1 MLPILARAATGSIAR
16 KMMGRK
22 TNVRVGQAQP
32 QSSNAIVKSEKFIG
46 RSAKASSSLPRPPAA
61 IQKVS
66 DGASN
71 DDPLKV
77 IHTKTLAI
85 EKILQGTLASEKA
98 DLKRKKNDFKNQN
111 RQEQEE
117 NLEKKDVK
125 PDRKMKMPKVPGTG
139 GIFGF
144 IKNFLGN
151 IIMGFFLMKLVDNI
165 GMLKGIFSAIVGIG
179 DFIADFG
186 IKLVDGLATF
196 VDWGYKAY
204 DATKGFIANFGVK
217 PELFDQFSG
226 ALSGL
231 IDALIIGSVILAARG
246 EDGFGP
252 GGLDKARKPAGR
264 RGVTQGRGGQKPPRF
279 RNPLRRSP
287 VTQSGKPGM
296 PGAPVTQ
303 GRGGQKP
310 RTRIPGTGPKVTG
323 LPKGAPNPKGFRL
336 PRMRNL
342 RGLKSAGLI
351 GLLMVIP
358 TLFEVGGL
366 IAEGN
371 WKTGLNVAI
380 STIAGLA
387 AASAAAGSVVG
398 ASLATGLTG
407 IGVPVAVAGILSS
420 LVLGGIAGWAAY
432 EASYNLLKALGL
444 RDDDP
449 ELKKQGYNEGG
460 SVKKPTKK
468 PIKRSIGGKKRTT
481 AAARKFVRKPTP
493 ERLSDLP
500 QPTEKGGNNNAWWD
514 FLGWAGTGNQPLGP
528 GGEQLAQKV
537 TDVGNNLGENDFFG
551 PILRVTSKIIL
562 DQDVNSKDI
571 KNVGLG
577 INLLINKGL
586 SDNKISES
594 IKGYAQGGMVSP
606 LGDTL
611 SLEKWV
617 EKSFKPIAKKEYPT
631 RYTSSEN
638 QRPGSTSG
646 PGSAAGERDSATGML
661 TRLGSGGGS
670 LKDMTDQD
678 FSDLAFIVSHEA
690 LRGTDDEYGV
700 AAAILNRVAD
710 PRYPNTIMGVGT
722 APGQF
727 EAVFTG
733 KAYRDEALAK
743 KMQDN
748 QGKIVEALKELD
760 GRTDFKAFS
769 SMGQFMGDS
778 DIRFDPNGNFYHYA
792 EQRGKT
798 DPIPSNIPQDWKK
811 LLGKSTGE
819 EFTPSTTTPLVTS
832 DDSPDNPDDA
842 GAGGSLGGDG
852 KFIQGNS
859 GASAGVHFH
868 VGPGH
873 QTDGTLLQS
882 QYFADARASAKKVVD
897 HFLGKGSTIY
907 DGRRGV
913 YFKSSDEVAAAQRAH
928 TAGGSAG
935 GIDMQVDFE
944 TPHKFPLNVSSMAYR
959 RNGFGVSAN
968 IEGSKSFVSHGRY
981 DEKGNVAP
989 QERMKLYHAG
999 LRLGGKEQ
1007 IAKILKG
1014 ETVLDEDTTKA
1025 LGPTLLARLDDA
1037 STPAGIQKVLQS
1049 VMGISEF
1056 PSYDSRAG
1064 QVIMIDDS
1072 DETPMEEQPAPV
1084 MIGALGG
1091 TSYDNSMDFLDYQ
1104 G

>member
-1 MLPILARAATGSIAR
+1 MLPILARAAGGSIAR

-32 QSSNAIVKSEKFIG
+32 QSSNAIVKSEKFTG

-66 DGASN
+66 GGASN

-98 DLKRKKNDFKNQN
+98 ELKRKKNDFKNQN

-125 PDRKMKMPKVPGTG
+125 PDKKMKMPKVPGAG

-165 GMLKGIFSAIVGIG
+165 GMLKGIFSAINGIG
-179 DFIADFG
+179 NFIADFG

-204 DATKGFIANFGVK
+204 DATQGFLANFGVK

-264 RGVTQGRGGQKPPRF
+264 RGVTTGRGGQKPPRF

-287 VTQSGKPGM
+287 VTRSGKPGM

-323 LPKGAPNPKGFRL
+323 GSASKLGSVSKFKKFLGPFGRLLGPIFFALDFFSRKGEGQTNIQSGAGAAAALGGF
-336 PRMRNL
+336 
-342 RGLKSAGLI
+342 SAGS
-351 GLLMVIP
+351 
-358 TLFEVGGL
+358 
-366 IAEGN
+366 A
-371 WKTGLNVAI
+371 
-380 STIAGLA
+380 LA
-387 AASAAAGSVVG
+387 AKVLSPLIVTPIPG
-398 ASLATGLTG
+398 ARILYGLG
-407 IGVPVAVAGILSS
+407 
-420 LVLGGIAGWAAY
+420 VLGGGILG
-432 EASYNLLKALGL
+432 SLGL
-444 RDDDP
+444 TAATDAVTGADKVRQY
-449 ELKKQGYNEGG
+449 QGGG
-460 SVKKPTKK
+460 RVRK
-468 PIKRSIGGKKRTT
+468 PIKRTIGGKKRST
-481 AAARKFVRKPTP
+481 AATRKFVRKPTP
-493 ERLSDLP
+493 ERLPDLP
-500 QPTEKGGNNNAWWD
+500 EPTEKGGSNRAWWD

-537 TDVGNNLGENDFFG
+537 TDIGNTLGENDFFG

-571 KNVGLG
+571 RNVGLG
-577 INLLINKGL
+577 INFLINKGL
-586 SDNKISES
+586 SDKKISES
-594 IKGYAQGGMVSP
+594 IKGYAEGGMVSP
-606 LGDTL
+606 LGDGL

-617 EKSFKPIAKKEYPT
+617 EKSFKAIVKKDYPT
-631 RYTSSEN
+631 RYTSSGN
-638 QRPGSTSG
+638 RRPGSTSG

-690 LRGTDDEYGV
+690 LRKTDDEYGV
-700 AAAILNRVAD
+700 AAAVLNRVAD

-743 KMQDN
+743 QLKDN
-748 QGKIVEALKELD
+748 QGKIVEALKELN

-778 DIRFDPNGNFYHYA
+778 DIRFHPNGNFYHYP
-792 EQRGKT
+792 EQRTKT
-798 DPIPSNIPQDWKK
+798 DPVPSNIPQDWKK
-811 LLGKSTGE
+811 LLGKSTGQ

-832 DDSPDNPDDA
+832 DDSPDNPDDN
-842 GAGGSLGGDG
+842 GAGGALGGDG

-868 VGPGH
+868 IGPGH

-928 TAGGSAG
+928 TASGSAG
-935 GIDMQVDFE
+935 GIDLQVDFE

-968 IEGSKSFVSHGRY
+968 IEGSKSFVAHGRY

-1014 ETVLDEDTTKA
+1014 ETILDEDTSKA
-1025 LGPTLLARLDDA
+1025 LGSTLLARLDDA

-1072 DETPMEEQPAPV
+1072 DEAPMEEQPAPV
-1084 MIGALGG
+1084 MMGALGG

>member
-1 MLPILARAATGSIAR
+1 MLPILKRAATRSMSR

-32 QSSNAIVKSEKFIG
+32 QSSNAIVKSEKFVG
-46 RSAKASSSLPRPPAA
+46 RSAKAPLSLPRPPADV
-61 IQKVS
+61 QGVSEKVS
-66 DGASN
+66 K
-71 DDPLKV
+71 DDPIKV
-77 IHTKTLAI
+77 IHTKTLTI

-98 DLKRKKNDFKNQN
+98 ELKRKKNDFKNQN

-125 PDRKMKMPKVPGTG
+125 PDKKMKMPKVPGSG

-165 GMLKGIFSAIVGIG
+165 GMLKGIFSTIVGIG

-204 DATKGFIANFGVK
+204 DATQGFLANFGVK

-252 GGLDKARKPAGR
+252 GGLDKARKPASR
-264 RGVTQGRGGQKPPRF
+264 RGVTTGRGGQKPPRF
-279 RNPLRRSP
+279 SNPLRRSP
-287 VTQSGKPGM
+287 VTRSGKPGM

-303 GRGGQKP
+303 GRGGQGTRP
-310 RTRIPGTGPKVTG
+310 RFPGTGPKVTG
-323 LPKGAPNPKGFRL
+323 GTPRGGFKVPRL
-336 PRMRNL
+336 PRLPFGGVARNL
-342 RGLKSAGLI
+342 AGPFINTLLAIWDFSGRKSAGQTNVQAGVGTGGGILGSI
-351 GLLMVIP
+351 AGAAIAATLFPEPISSVAGLL
-358 TLFEVGGL
+358 TLGILGSL
-366 IAEGN
+366 GYALG
-371 WKTGLNVAI
+371 
-380 STIAGLA
+380 SAGA
-387 AASAAAGSVVG
+387 DK
-398 ASLATGLTG
+398 LTG
-407 IGVPVAVAGILSS
+407 ADKVGQ
-420 LVLGGIAGWAAY
+420 Y
-432 EASYNLLKALGL
+432 
-444 RDDDP
+444 
-449 ELKKQGYNEGG
+449 QEGG
-460 SVKKPTKK
+460 RVRK
-468 PIKRSIGGKKRTT
+468 PIKRSIGGKKRSTS
-481 AAARKFVRKPTP
+481 AAKKLIRKPTP
-493 ERLSDLP
+493 EKLPDLP
-500 QPTEKGGNNNAWWD
+500 QPKEKGGKNRAWWD

-537 TDVGNNLGENDFFG
+537 TDVGNDLGENDFFG

-562 DQDVNSKDI
+562 DQEVNSKDI

-577 INLLINKGL
+577 INFLINKGL
-586 SDNKISES
+586 TDEKISKS
-594 IKGYAQGGMVSP
+594 IRRYAEGGMVSP
-606 LGDTL
+606 LSDTL

-617 EKSFKPIAKKEYPT
+617 EESFKPIVKKEYPT
-631 RYTSSEN
+631 RYTS
-638 QRPGSTSG
+638 GSGTTG
-646 PGSAAGERDSATGML
+646 PMGEGEYDSATGEFMKGNVQGAAL
-661 TRLGSGGGS
+661 NMNDKQAFATVYELAKKHKAKFPEIVAAQAMHETGYLSEDLASVFNSTGRTNAFGQTGDRGYGTIPRKNEPIGWTKYPSLDKAVEDNIKLWHRVSNHPQNYEAFETPIEGILAVVGNYSPNEDPANIAKGYDEGSYVHAMQKILMSMGFDPYKANKKQDLSDSAVLQRVSPIGDAPGSQSSSPGSGG
-670 LKDMTDQD
+670 
-678 FSDLAFIVSHEA
+678 A
-690 LRGTDDEYGV
+690 
-700 AAAILNRVAD
+700 
-710 PRYPNTIMGVGT
+710 
-722 APGQF
+722 
-727 EAVFTG
+727 
-733 KAYRDEALAK
+733 
-743 KMQDN
+743 
-748 QGKIVEALKELD
+748 
-760 GRTDFKAFS
+760 
-769 SMGQFMGDS
+769 
-778 DIRFDPNGNFYHYA
+778 
-792 EQRGKT
+792 
-798 DPIPSNIPQDWKK
+798 
-811 LLGKSTGE
+811 
-819 EFTPSTTTPLVTS
+819 
-832 DDSPDNPDDA
+832 
-842 GAGGSLGGDG
+842 LGGDG

-859 GASAGVHFH
+859 GYSKGVHFH
-868 VGPGH
+868 IGPGH

-882 QYFADARASAKKVVD
+882 QYKADARASAKKVLD
-897 HFLGKGSTIY
+897 HFLGKGSKIY

-913 YFKSSDEVAAAQRAH
+913 FYESSDEVNAAQRAH
-928 TAGGSAG
+928 ESTGGSLG

-968 IEGSKSFVSHGRY
+968 IEGSKSFVAHGRY

-989 QERMKLYHAG
+989 QEALKVYHAG

-1014 ETVLDEDTTKA
+1014 ETILDEDTSKA
-1025 LGPTLLARLDDA
+1025 LGSTLLARLDDA

-1064 QVIMIDDS
+1064 QVIIIDDS
-1072 DETPMEEQPAPV
+1072 DEAPMAEQPAPV

>member
-1 MLPILARAATGSIAR
+1 MLPILARAAGGAMAR

-32 QSSNAIVKSEKFIG
+32 QSSNAIVRSEKFTG
-46 RSAKASSSLPRPPAA
+46 RSAKTSSLPRPPAP

-66 DGASN
+66 GGTASK

-85 EKILQGTLASEKA
+85 EKILEGTLASEKA
-98 DLKRKKNDFKNQN
+98 ELKRKKDDFKNQN

-117 NLEKKDVK
+117 NLEKKDLK
-125 PDRKMKMPKVPGTG
+125 PDKKMKMPKVPGTG

-151 IIMGFFLMKLVDNI
+151 ILMGLFLMKMVDNV
-165 GMLKGIFSAIVGIG
+165 GMLKGIFTAVKGIT
-179 DFIADFG
+179 DFIADVG

-231 IDALIIGSVILAARG
+231 IDALIIGSVILASRG

-252 GGLDKARKPAGR
+252 GGLDKARRPGGR
-264 RGVTQGRGGQKPPRF
+264 RPGVTTGRGGQSPRF
-279 RNPLRRSP
+279 TNPFRRKP
-287 VTQSGKPGM
+287 RVTQGGGPRR

-303 GRGGQKP
+303 GRGTP
-310 RTRIPGTGPKVTG
+310 RLPGTRGPRGGLKV
-323 LPKGAPNPKGFRL
+323 PRL
-336 PRMRNL
+336 PRVPFGGLVRNL
-342 RGLKSAGLI
+342 AGPFINTLLAIWDFSSRKSAGQTNVQAGVGTGGGILGSI
-351 GLLMVIP
+351 AGAALAATLFPEPFSSAAGLL
-358 TLFEVGGL
+358 TLGILGAIGYSVG
-366 IAEGN
+366 
-371 WKTGLNVAI
+371 
-380 STIAGLA
+380 SAGA
-387 AASAAAGSVVG
+387 DK
-398 ASLATGLTG
+398 LTG
-407 IGVPVAVAGILSS
+407 ADKVGQ
-420 LVLGGIAGWAAY
+420 Y
-432 EASYNLLKALGL
+432 
-444 RDDDP
+444 
-449 ELKKQGYNEGG
+449 QEGG
-460 SVKKPTKK
+460 RVRK
-468 PIKRSIGGKKRTT
+468 PIKRSIGGKKKPK
-481 AAARKFVRKPTP
+481 AKVRKILRRPTP
-493 ERLSDLP
+493 ERLPELP
-500 QPTEKGGNNNAWWD
+500 QPVEKGGKDRAWWD
-514 FLGWAGTGNQPLGP
+514 FLGWAGTGEKPLGV

-551 PILRVTSKIIL
+551 PILRVTSKVIL
-562 DQDVNSKDI
+562 DQEVNNKDI

-577 INLLINKGL
+577 INFLINKGL
-586 SDNKISES
+586 SDRRISES

-606 LGDTL
+606 LGDSL

-617 EKSFKPIAKKEYPT
+617 EDSFKPLIKKNIPT
-631 RYTSSEN
+631 RYTSGGTKTSDMDEVSI
-638 QRPGSTSG
+638 RTTSSSPSSGKGSTSLTG
-646 PGSAAGERDSATGML
+646 DNQAKWKAVYAMAEKAGAKYPELVAAQFALESAWGTALAAKNNFFGIKATSGEDATVSNTREVVNGQDVYVDARFKNFDTPQDCIDHLVTQWYKDYKGYSGVNNASDAQAAADQLKREGYATDPQYAASLKRIMGEYTGIRGTNADIATSLVAPSDSTSSPEEAGKDGSA
-661 TRLGSGGGS
+661 GS
-670 LKDMTDQD
+670 
-678 FSDLAFIVSHEA
+678 I
-690 LRGTDDEYGV
+690 
-700 AAAILNRVAD
+700 
-710 PRYPNTIMGVGT
+710 
-722 APGQF
+722 
-727 EAVFTG
+727 
-733 KAYRDEALAK
+733 
-743 KMQDN
+743 
-748 QGKIVEALKELD
+748 
-760 GRTDFKAFS
+760 
-769 SMGQFMGDS
+769 
-778 DIRFDPNGNFYHYA
+778 
-792 EQRGKT
+792 
-798 DPIPSNIPQDWKK
+798 
-811 LLGKSTGE
+811 
-819 EFTPSTTTPLVTS
+819 
-832 DDSPDNPDDA
+832 
-842 GAGGSLGGDG
+842 GGDG

-868 VGPGH
+868 IGPGH

-882 QYFADARASAKKVVD
+882 QYFADARASAKKVID

-913 YFKSSDEVAAAQRAH
+913 YFKSSDEVDAAQRAH
-928 TAGGSAG
+928 TASGSAG
-935 GIDMQVDFE
+935 GIDLQVDFE
-944 TPHKFPLNVSSMAYR
+944 TAHKFPLNVSSMAYR

-968 IEGSKSFVSHGRY
+968 IEGSKSFVAHGRY
-981 DEKGNVAP
+981 DEKGDVAP

-1037 STPAGIQKVLQS
+1037 STPAGIQKVLES

-1056 PSYDSRAG
+1056 PTYDSRAN
-1064 QVIMIDDS
+1064 QIIMIDDS
-1072 DETPMEEQPAPV
+1072 DDTPMETPQQPAPV

>member
-1 MLPILARAATGSIAR
+1 MLPILARAAGGSIAR

-32 QSSNAIVKSEKFIG
+32 QSSNAIVKSEKFTG
-46 RSAKASSSLPRPPAA
+46 RSAKAPPSLPRPPADV
-61 IQKVS
+61 QDVSEKVS
-66 DGASN
+66 K

-98 DLKRKKNDFKNQN
+98 ELKRKKNDFKNQN

-125 PDRKMKMPKVPGTG
+125 PDKKMKMPKVPGAG

-165 GMLKGIFSAIVGIG
+165 GMLKGIFSAIDGIG
-179 DFIADFG
+179 NFIADFG

-204 DATKGFIANFGVK
+204 DATQGFLKNFGVK

-252 GGLDKARKPAGR
+252 GGLDKARRPKGR
-264 RGVTQGRGGQKPPRF
+264 TPGVTQGRGGQQPRF
-279 RNPLRRSP
+279 RIPGTRPR
-287 VTQSGKPGM
+287 VTQGGGRRL

-310 RTRIPGTGPKVTG
+310 KTRIPGTGPKVTG
-323 LPKGAPNPKGFRL
+323 GGTKPKFPGGGTKPKFPGGKAGGGKG
-336 PRMRNL
+336 
-342 RGLKSAGLI
+342 GLFGLI
-351 GLLMVIP
+351 MLIP
-358 TLFEVGGL
+358 TLFEAGGL
-366 IAEGN
+366 ISQGY
-371 WKTGLNVAI
+371 WKTAANVLL
-380 STIAGLA
+380 STGAAMAAYAGTITAFGA
-387 AASAAAGSVVG
+387 AALALTGVSLGFGSPAAIALLVAGHITAMG
-398 ASLATGLTG
+398 ASMGTYALTSK
-407 IGVPVAVAGILSS
+407 A
-420 LVLGGIAGWAAY
+420 
-432 EASYNLLKALGL
+432 LKALGL

-449 ELKKQGYNEGG
+449 AVKAQGYQEGG
-460 SVKKPTKK
+460 RVKK

-481 AAARKFVRKPTP
+481 ATARKFVRKPTP
-493 ERLSDLP
+493 DKLPDLP
-500 QPTEKGGNNNAWWD
+500 QPTEKGGRNRAWWD
-514 FLGWAGTGNQPLGP
+514 FLGWAGTGNQPMGP

-537 TDVGNNLGENDFFG
+537 TDVGNTLGENDFFG

-562 DQDVNSKDI
+562 DQEVNSKDI
-571 KNVGLG
+571 QNVGLG
-577 INLLINKGL
+577 INFLINKGL
-586 SDNKISES
+586 SDKKISEG

-606 LGDTL
+606 FGDAL

-617 EKSFKPIAKKEYPT
+617 EQAFKPIAKKDYPT
-631 RYTSSEN
+631 RYTSGRMRTSDMDGDEV
-638 QRPGSTSG
+638 STRTTSSM
-646 PGSAAGERDSATGML
+646 PTS
-661 TRLGSGGGS
+661 GSGGTSLTGDNQAKWKAVYAMAEKAGAKYPELVAAQFGLESAWGTALAAKNNFFGIKATSSEDATVSNTREVVNGQSVYVDARFKNFNTPQDCINHLVTQWYKDYKGYSGVNNASDAQAAADQLLRENYATDPQYASS
-670 LKDMTDQD
+670 LKRIM
-678 FSDLAFIVSHEA
+678 SEYSGI
-690 LRGTDDEYGV
+690 RGT
-700 AAAILNRVAD
+700 NAD
-710 PRYPNTIMGVGT
+710 I
-722 APGQF
+722 A
-727 EAVFTG
+727 
-733 KAYRDEALAK
+733 
-743 KMQDN
+743 
-748 QGKIVEALKELD
+748 
-760 GRTDFKAFS
+760 S
-769 SMGQFMGDS
+769 S
-778 DIRFDPNGNFYHYA
+778 
-792 EQRGKT
+792 
-798 DPIPSNIPQDWKK
+798 
-811 LLGKSTGE
+811 
-819 EFTPSTTTPLVTS
+819 LVMS
-832 DDSPDNPDDA
+832 GDSPDNPDDA
-842 GAGGSLGGDG
+842 GSGGSVGGDG

-944 TPHKFPLNVSSMAYR
+944 TPHKFPLKVSSMAYR

-981 DEKGNVAP
+981 DEQGNVAP

-1014 ETVLDEDTTKA
+1014 ETILDEDTSKA
-1025 LGPTLLARLDDA
+1025 LGSTLLARLDDA

-1072 DETPMEEQPAPV
+1072 DDTPMEEQPAPV
-1084 MIGALGG
+1084 TMGALGG

>member
-1 MLPILARAATGSIAR
+1 MLPILARAAGGAMAR

-32 QSSNAIVKSEKFIG
+32 QSSNAIVRSEKFTG
-46 RSAKASSSLPRPPAA
+46 RSAKTSSLPRPPAP

-66 DGASN
+66 GGTASK

-85 EKILQGTLASEKA
+85 EKILEGTLASEKA
-98 DLKRKKNDFKNQN
+98 ELKRKKDDFKNQN

-117 NLEKKDVK
+117 NLEKKDLK
-125 PDRKMKMPKVPGTG
+125 PDKKMKMPKVPGTG

-151 IIMGFFLMKLVDNI
+151 ILMGLFLMKMVDNV
-165 GMLKGIFSAIVGIG
+165 GMLKGIFTAVKGIT
-179 DFIADFG
+179 DFIADVG

-231 IDALIIGSVILAARG
+231 IDALIIGSVILASRG

-252 GGLDKARKPAGR
+252 GGLDKARTPKGR
-264 RGVTQGRGGQKPPRF
+264 RPGVTQGRGGQSPRF
-279 RNPLRRSP
+279 RFPGTGP
-287 VTQSGKPGM
+287 KVTQSGGPRR

-303 GRGGQKP
+303 GRGTP
-310 RTRIPGTGPKVTG
+310 RTGPRITGTKGPGIFRKIGKFIRPIGKFAPFLMPLLEIVFGKMEYDDRKAQGQTDVQAAAGTGGGIVGSIIAMAT
-323 LPKGAPNPKGFRL
+323 A
-336 PRMRNL
+336 
-342 RGLKSAGLI
+342 AALI
-351 GLLMVIP
+351 PEP
-358 TLFEVGGL
+358 TSTVGGL
-366 IAEGN
+366 AVL
-371 WKTGLNVAI
+371 GLMGLLGYGGGKVGSAVADK
-380 STIAGLA
+380 
-387 AASAAAGSVVG
+387 
-398 ASLATGLTG
+398 ATGADKVG
-407 IGVPVAVAGILSS
+407 Q
-420 LVLGGIAGWAAY
+420 Y
-432 EASYNLLKALGL
+432 
-444 RDDDP
+444 
-449 ELKKQGYNEGG
+449 QEGG
-460 SVKKPTKK
+460 RVKK
-468 PIKRSIGGKKRTT
+468 PIKRSIGGKKKPK
-481 AAARKFVRKPTP
+481 AKVRKILRRPIP
-493 ERLSDLP
+493 ERLPELP
-500 QPTEKGGNNNAWWD
+500 QPVEKGGKDRAWWD
-514 FLGWAGTGNQPLGP
+514 FLGWAGTGEKPLGV

-551 PILRVTSKIIL
+551 PILRVTSKVIL
-562 DQDVNSKDI
+562 DQEVNNKDI

-577 INLLINKGL
+577 INFLINKGL
-586 SDNKISES
+586 SDRRISES

-606 LGDTL
+606 LGDSL

-617 EKSFKPIAKKEYPT
+617 EDSFKPLIKKNIPT
-631 RYTSSEN
+631 RYTSGGTKTTDMDEVSI
-638 QRPGSTSG
+638 RTTSSSPSSGKGSTSLTG
-646 PGSAAGERDSATGML
+646 DNQAKWKAVYAMAEKAGAKYPELVAAQFALESAWGTALAAKNNFFGIKATSSEDATVSNTREVVNGQDVYVDARFKNFDTPQDCIDHLVTQWYKDYKGYSGVNNASDAQAAADQLKREGYATDPQYASSLKRIMGEYTGIRGTNADIATSLVAPSDSTSSPEEAGKDGSA
-661 TRLGSGGGS
+661 GS
-670 LKDMTDQD
+670 
-678 FSDLAFIVSHEA
+678 I
-690 LRGTDDEYGV
+690 
-700 AAAILNRVAD
+700 
-710 PRYPNTIMGVGT
+710 
-722 APGQF
+722 
-727 EAVFTG
+727 
-733 KAYRDEALAK
+733 
-743 KMQDN
+743 
-748 QGKIVEALKELD
+748 
-760 GRTDFKAFS
+760 
-769 SMGQFMGDS
+769 
-778 DIRFDPNGNFYHYA
+778 
-792 EQRGKT
+792 
-798 DPIPSNIPQDWKK
+798 
-811 LLGKSTGE
+811 
-819 EFTPSTTTPLVTS
+819 
-832 DDSPDNPDDA
+832 
-842 GAGGSLGGDG
+842 GGDG

-868 VGPGH
+868 IGPGH

-882 QYFADARASAKKVVD
+882 QYFADARASAKKVID

-913 YFKSSDEVAAAQRAH
+913 YFKSSDEVDAAQRAH
-928 TAGGSAG
+928 TASGSAG
-935 GIDMQVDFE
+935 GIDLQVDFE
-944 TPHKFPLNVSSMAYR
+944 TAHKFPLNVSSMAYR

-968 IEGSKSFVSHGRY
+968 IEGSKSFVAHGRY
-981 DEKGNVAP
+981 DEKGDVAP

-1037 STPAGIQKVLQS
+1037 STPAGIQKVLES

-1056 PSYDSRAG
+1056 PTYDSRAN
-1064 QVIMIDDS
+1064 QIIMIDDS
-1072 DETPMEEQPAPV
+1072 DDTPMETPQQPAPV

>member
-1 MLPILARAATGSIAR
+1 MLPILARAAGGSMAR

-22 TNVRVGQAQP
+22 TNVKVGQAQP
-32 QSSNAIVKSEKFIG
+32 QSSNAIVKSEKFTG

-66 DGASN
+66 GGASN

-98 DLKRKKNDFKNQN
+98 ELKRKKDDFKNQN

-151 IIMGFFLMKLVDNI
+151 IIMGFFLMKLVDNV
-165 GMLKGIFSAIVGIG
+165 GMLKGIFSAIKGIG

-252 GGLDKARKPAGR
+252 GGLDSARRPKGR
-264 RGVTQGRGGQKPPRF
+264 TPGVTQGRGGQKPPRF

-323 LPKGAPNPKGFRL
+323 VPKSGFRL
-336 PRMRNL
+336 PKIRTPRA
-342 RGLKSAGLI
+342 LKGAGLI
-351 GLLMVIP
+351 GLLMLIP

-371 WKTGLNVAI
+371 WKTGLNVAV
-380 STIAGLA
+380 STIAGIA
-387 AASAAAGSVVG
+387 AASAAVGTAVAGSV
-398 ASLATGLTG
+398 AAGLTG
-407 IGVPVAVAGILSS
+407 IGLPVAVAGLLSS
-420 LVLGGIAGWAAY
+420 LVIGGLAGWGAY
-432 EASYNLLKALGL
+432 EASYNTLKALGL
-444 RDDDP
+444 RDDNP
-449 ELKKQGYNEGG
+449 ELKRQGYQEGG
-460 SVKKPTKK
+460 RVRK
-468 PIKRSIGGKKRTT
+468 PIKRTIGGGKKKPK
-481 AAARKFVRKPTP
+481 AKVRKFVRKPTP
-493 ERLSDLP
+493 ERLPELP
-500 QPTEKGGNNNAWWD
+500 QSTEKGGKDRAWWD
-514 FLGWAGTGNQPLGP
+514 FLGWAGTGEKPLGP
-528 GGEQLAQKV
+528 GGEQLTQKV
-537 TDVGNNLGENDFFG
+537 TDVGNNLGDNDFFG

-562 DQDVNSKDI
+562 DQEVNNKDI

-577 INLLINKGL
+577 INFLINKGL
-586 SDNKISES
+586 SDKKISEG

-606 LGDTL
+606 LGDGL

-617 EKSFKPIAKKEYPT
+617 EQAFKPIAKKNYST
-631 RYTSSEN
+631 RYTSGGMKTSDMDGDEV
-638 QRPGSTSG
+638 STRTTSST
-646 PGSAAGERDSATGML
+646 PTS
-661 TRLGSGGGS
+661 GSGGTSLTGDNQAKWKAVYAMAEKAGAKYPELVAAQFGLESAWGTALAAKNNFFGIKATSSEDATVSNTREVVNGQSVYVDARFKNFNTPQDCINHLVTQWYKDYKGYSGVNNASDAQAAADQLKREGYATDPQYASS
-670 LKDMTDQD
+670 LKRIM
-678 FSDLAFIVSHEA
+678 SEYSGI
-690 LRGTDDEYGV
+690 RGT
-700 AAAILNRVAD
+700 NAD
-710 PRYPNTIMGVGT
+710 I
-722 APGQF
+722 A
-727 EAVFTG
+727 
-733 KAYRDEALAK
+733 
-743 KMQDN
+743 
-748 QGKIVEALKELD
+748 
-760 GRTDFKAFS
+760 S
-769 SMGQFMGDS
+769 S
-778 DIRFDPNGNFYHYA
+778 
-792 EQRGKT
+792 
-798 DPIPSNIPQDWKK
+798 
-811 LLGKSTGE
+811 
-819 EFTPSTTTPLVTS
+819 LVMS
-832 DDSPDNPDDA
+832 GDSPDNPDDA
-842 GAGGSLGGDG
+842 GSGGSVGGDG

-928 TAGGSAG
+928 TSSGSAG

-944 TPHKFPLNVSSMAYR
+944 TPHKFPLKVSSMAYR

-981 DEKGNVAP
+981 DEQGNVAP

-1014 ETVLDEDTTKA
+1014 ETILDEDTSKA
-1025 LGPTLLARLDDA
+1025 LGSTLLARLDDA

-1072 DETPMEEQPAPV
+1072 DEAPMEEQPAPV
-1084 MIGALGG
+1084 MMGALGG

>member
-1 MLPILARAATGSIAR
+1 MLPILARAATGSMAR

-32 QSSNAIVKSEKFIG
+32 QSSNAIVKSEKFTG

-66 DGASN
+66 GGASN

-98 DLKRKKNDFKNQN
+98 ELKRKKNDFKNQN

-125 PDRKMKMPKVPGTG
+125 PDKKMKMPKVPVAG

-165 GMLKGIFSAIVGIG
+165 GMLKGIFSAIKGIG

-252 GGLDKARKPAGR
+252 GGLDSARKPKGR
-264 RGVTQGRGGQKPPRF
+264 TPGVTQGRGGQKPPRF

-287 VTQSGKPGM
+287 VTRSGKPGM

-323 LPKGAPNPKGFRL
+323 GSASKLGFLSKIKKFLGPFGKFLGPIFFALDFFSRKGEGQTNVQSG
-336 PRMRNL
+336 
-342 RGLKSAGLI
+342 AG
-351 GLLMVIP
+351 
-358 TLFEVGGL
+358 
-366 IAEGN
+366 
-371 WKTGLNVAI
+371 
-380 STIAGLA
+380 
-387 AASAAAGSVVG
+387 AAAGLGGFSAGSALALKVLSPLLVTPIPG
-398 ASLATGLTG
+398 ARVLYGLG
-407 IGVPVAVAGILSS
+407 
-420 LVLGGIAGWAAY
+420 VLGGGILG
-432 EASYNLLKALGL
+432 SLGL
-444 RDDDP
+444 TAVTDAVTGAD
-449 ELKKQGYNEGG
+449 KVGQYQEGG
-460 SVKKPTKK
+460 RVRK
-468 PIKRSIGGKKRTT
+468 PIKRSIGGKKKPK
-481 AAARKFVRKPTP
+481 ANVRKFVRKPTP
-493 ERLSDLP
+493 ERLPDLP
-500 QPTEKGGNNNAWWD
+500 KQKASVDDSRADRAWWD
-514 FLGWAGTGNQPLGP
+514 FLGWAGTGKKPLGP
-528 GGEQLAQKV
+528 GGEQLAEKV
-537 TDVGNNLGENDFFG
+537 TDIGNNLGENDFFG

-562 DQDVNSKDI
+562 DQEVNNKDI

-586 SDNKISES
+586 SDKKISDG

-606 LGDTL
+606 LGDAL

-617 EKSFKPIAKKEYPT
+617 EQAFKPIAKKNYPT
-631 RYTSSEN
+631 RYTSTGDR
-638 QRPGSTSG
+638 RPGSTSG

-700 AAAILNRVAD
+700 AASILNRVAD

-722 APGQF
+722 APDQY

-743 KMQDN
+743 KLQDN
-748 QGKIVEALKELD
+748 QGKIVEALKQLN

-792 EQRGKT
+792 EQRAKS

-811 LLGKSTGE
+811 LLGKSTGK
-819 EFTPSTTTPLVTS
+819 EFTPSTTTSLVTS

-842 GAGGSLGGDG
+842 GAGGALGGDG

-859 GASAGVHFH
+859 GYSKGVHYH
-868 VGPGH
+868 IGPGH
-873 QTDGTLLQS
+873 QTDGTLLQG
-882 QYFADARASAKKVVD
+882 QYKADARASAKKVID
-897 HFLGKGSTIY
+897 HFLGKGSKIY

-913 YFKSSDEVAAAQRAH
+913 FYESSDEVNAAQRAH
-928 TAGGSAG
+928 ESTGGSLG

-968 IEGSKSFVSHGRY
+968 IEGSKSFVAHGRY

-989 QERMKLYHAG
+989 QEALKIYHAG

-1072 DETPMEEQPAPV
+1072 DEAPMEEQPAPV
-1084 MIGALGG
+1084 MMGALGG

>member
-1 MLPILARAATGSIAR
+1 MLPILARAAGGSMAR
-16 KMMGRK
+16 RMMGRK

-32 QSSNAIVKSEKFIG
+32 QSSNTIVKAEKFTG
-46 RSAKASSSLPRPPAA
+46 RSAKAPSSLPRPPAD

-66 DGASN
+66 GGASN

-77 IHTKTLAI
+77 IHTKTLTI

-139 GIFGF
+139 GIFGW

-151 IIMGFFLMKLVDNI
+151 ILMGLFLMKMVDNV
-165 GMLKGIFSAIVGIG
+165 GMLKGIFTAVKGIT
-179 DFIADFG
+179 DFIADVG

-204 DATKGFIANFGVK
+204 DATKGFISNFGVK

-252 GGLDKARKPAGR
+252 GGLDSARRPKGR
-264 RGVTQGRGGQKPPRF
+264 RPGVTQGRGGQQPRF
-279 RNPLRRSP
+279 RIPGTRPR
-287 VTQSGKPGM
+287 VTQGGGRRL

-303 GRGGQKP
+303 GRGGQGTRP
-310 RTRIPGTGPKVTG
+310 RLPGTRPRVTGGGTIPRIPKGPVGNLPGKG
-323 LPKGAPNPKGFRL
+323 LGKG
-336 PRMRNL
+336 
-342 RGLKSAGLI
+342 GLFGLI
-351 GLLMVIP
+351 MMIP
-358 TLFEVGGL
+358 TLFEAGGL
-366 IAEGN
+366 ISQGY
-371 WKTGLNVAI
+371 WKTAANVLLSTGAAMAAYAG
-380 STIAGLA
+380 TIAAIGA
-387 AASAAAGSVVG
+387 AALALTGVSAGFGSPAAIALLIGSHAAAIG
-398 ASLATGLTG
+398 ASMGTYALTSK
-407 IGVPVAVAGILSS
+407 A
-420 LVLGGIAGWAAY
+420 
-432 EASYNLLKALGL
+432 LKALGL
-444 RDDDP
+444 RDNDP
-449 ELKKQGYNEGG
+449 ALKAQGYNEGG
-460 SVKKPTKK
+460 RVRKPVKRTIGGNKKPKAK
-468 PIKRSIGGKKRTT
+468 
-481 AAARKFVRKPTP
+481 VRKILRRPTP
-493 ERLSDLP
+493 ERLPELP
-500 QPTEKGGNNNAWWD
+500 QPVEKGGKDRAWWD
-514 FLGWAGTGNQPLGP
+514 FLGWAGTGEKPLGA
-528 GGEQLAQKV
+528 GGEQLAKKV

-551 PILRVTSKIIL
+551 PILRVTSKVIL
-562 DQDVNSKDI
+562 DQEVKNKDI

-586 SDNKISES
+586 SDKKISEG
-594 IKGYAQGGMVSP
+594 IKGYSEGGAVSP
-606 LGDTL
+606 FGDTVN
-611 SLEKWV
+611 LEKWV
-617 EKSFKPIAKKEYPT
+617 EKSFKPLVKKDYST
-631 RYTSSEN
+631 RYTSGGMRTSDMDGDEVSI
-638 QRPGSTSG
+638 RTTTSSPSSSGKGSTSLTG
-646 PGSAAGERDSATGML
+646 DNQAKWKAVYAMAEKAGAKYPELVAAQFGLESAWGTALAAKNNFFGIKATSSENATVSN
-661 TRLGSGGGS
+661 TREVVNGQDVYVDARFKNFDTPQDCIDHLVTQWYKDYKGYSGVNNASDAQAAADQLKREGYATDPAYASS
-670 LKDMTDQD
+670 LKRIMGEYTG
-678 FSDLAFIVSHEA
+678 I
-690 LRGTDDEYGV
+690 RGT
-700 AAAILNRVAD
+700 NAD
-710 PRYPNTIMGVGT
+710 I
-722 APGQF
+722 A
-727 EAVFTG
+727 
-733 KAYRDEALAK
+733 
-743 KMQDN
+743 
-748 QGKIVEALKELD
+748 
-760 GRTDFKAFS
+760 S
-769 SMGQFMGDS
+769 S
-778 DIRFDPNGNFYHYA
+778 
-792 EQRGKT
+792 
-798 DPIPSNIPQDWKK
+798 
-811 LLGKSTGE
+811 
-819 EFTPSTTTPLVTS
+819 LVTS

-842 GAGGSLGGDG
+842 GAGGALGGDG

-897 HFLGKGSTIY
+897 HFLGKGSTIF

-981 DEKGNVAP
+981 DEKGDVAP
-989 QERMKLYHAG
+989 QERLKIYHAG

-1064 QVIMIDDS
+1064 QVVMIDDS
-1072 DETPMEEQPAPV
+1072 DEDPMEEQPAPV